1 MRRRASAHP
10 HARDARDA
18 RAHVRVERRVRDVDV
33 RVASASARGTCAGA
47 ARREPRVTGQRQTRN
62 KRRGRSHAPRR
73 HALALT
79 RGAGAAEQC
88 STVQRV
94 PPIIPLVVKEAV
106 NDLKTLKTMKCL
118 LTPRQRLEMAC
129 SLRSGK
135 KFRIVERNSGRC
147 TMRFLGREDT
157 L

>member
-1 MRRRASAHP
+1 MRRCASAHP
-10 HARDARDA
+10 HARDARAA
-18 RAHVRVERRVRDVDV
+18 RAHFRVERRARDVDI
-33 RVASASARGTCAGA
+33 RVALASARGTCAGA

-62 KRRGRSHAPRR
+62 KRRGRSHAPHR
-73 HALALT
+73 HAHALT

-94 PPIIPLVVKEAV
+94 PPIIPLVVVKEAV
-106 NDLKTLKTMKCL
+106 NDLKTMKCL

-129 SLRSGK
+129 SLRRET
-135 KFRIVERNSGRC
+135 KFRGVKLNSGRC
-147 TMRFLGREDT
+147 TMRFLGRHYT

>member
-10 HARDARDA
+10 HARDALDA
-18 RAHVRVERRVRDVDV
+18 RAHFRFERRARDVDI
-33 RVASASARGTCAGA
+33 RVSSASARGTCAGA
-47 ARREPRVTGQRQTRN
+47 ARHEPRVTGQRQTRN

-73 HALALT
+73 HAHALT

-106 NDLKTLKTMKCL
+106 NDLKTMKCL

-147 TMRFLGREDT
+147 TMRFLGRNYT